1 MPKAY
6 EEIADDLRRAIRDG
20 ALKPG
25 ARLPSEAELARR
37 HGRSVPTVQNA
48 LRLLSAEGLIDK
60 RHGTGT
66 FVRRPRT
73 RAVRDNT
80 RHQWEKNRA
89 RMPEAARAE
98 TGATEHDTG
107 LVLDDLVFFA
117 RYRELTAPS
126 DLADAFG
133 IPEGTVLLERTY
145 RTRHAAETAPFSLVT
160 SYLVRD
166 MIAANPDLL
175 DETNEPW
182 PGGTQNQL
190 HTVGIEVGRVEERF
204 TARPPTPEEAQELDL
219 PAGTSVIVLHKTSY
233 DVHDRIVDITLVTLP
248 GDRTELLF
256 TTYLERW

>member
-6 EEIADDLRRAIRDG
+6 EEIADDLRRSIRDG
-20 ALKPG
+20 ERKPG
-25 ARLPSEAELARR
+25 ARLPSEAELAR
-37 HGRSVPTVQNA
+37 HYGRSVPTVQNA
-48 LRLLSAEGLIDK
+48 LRLLGAEGLIDR
-60 RHGTGT
+60 RHGSGT

-73 RAVRDNT
+73 RAIRDNG
-80 RHQWEKNRA
+80 RYQWEKDRA
-89 RMPEAARAE
+89 RMPEATRAQ

-133 IPEGTVLLERTY
+133 VPEGTVLLERTY

-166 MIAANPDLL
+166 LVAANPALL
-175 DETNEPW
+175 DETREPW
-182 PGGTQNQL
+182 PGGTQHQL
-190 HTVGIEVGRVEERF
+190 HTVGIEVDRVEERC
-204 TARPPTPEEAQELDL
+204 TARPPTPEEARELDL
-219 PAGTSVIVLHKTSY
+219 PAGTSVILLRKTSY
-233 DVHDRIVDITLVTLP
+233 DTRDRVVDVTAVTLP

-256 TTYLERW
+256 TTRLERW